1 MEDKQ
6 PAGSPPAATGAKAQQ
21 NLARYPQAHNLV
33 APQLWCIGGPG
44 ETGHRCQQAC
54 EQRAAN
60 SLRSQQ
66 SQCPTQDS
74 ISHQPLLLPLHPPK
88 STISTQISCAGLP
101 KLKRALPW
109 TRPCLLP
116 ICAAPVGTRYLLSP
130 LPNILGHCSLFLHIV
145 FVVE

>member
-1 MEDKQ
+1 MVEDKQ
-6 PAGSPPAATGAKAQQ
+6 HAGSPPAATGAKAQQ

-44 ETGHRCQQAC
+44 ETGYQCQQ
-54 EQRAAN
+54 RV
-60 SLRSQQ
+60 RSGQQ
-66 SQCPTQDS
+66 PEKPAEPVPTQDS

-116 ICAAPVGTRYLLSP
+116 ICAALVGTRYLLSP
-130 LPNILGHCSLFLHIV
+130 LPNILGHCSLFLYIV